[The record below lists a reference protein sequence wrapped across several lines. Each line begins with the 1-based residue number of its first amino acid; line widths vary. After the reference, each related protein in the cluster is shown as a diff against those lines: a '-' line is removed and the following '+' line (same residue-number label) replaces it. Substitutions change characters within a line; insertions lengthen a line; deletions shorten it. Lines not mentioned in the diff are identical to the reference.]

1 MKKEKQASGTPKARP
16 AAKKVGATAGTGAP
30 KPAASKK
37 ENPLKSA
44 PTDAAPVEAATAS
57 KGAAAGGAR
66 FEPRIVAFVCEW
78 CGDGQEADGAN
89 GPGAGGTAVRFVH
102 VMCSGRVQPS
112 MVLKA
117 FELGADG
124 VIVCGCRPG
133 KCHYY
138 FGNERQAEMFETS
151 KKLVSL
157 LGLEADRLRLEWI
170 PGPDGRTLGAVLD
183 EFTEKVR
190 RVGPSPLRK

>member
-1 MKKEKQASGTPKARP
+1 MKKEKQTSTTRKARP
-16 AAKKVGATAGTGAP
+16 AAKKETPANKET
-30 KPAASKK
+30 PAARPS
-37 ENPLKSA
+37 
-44 PTDAAPVEAATAS
+44 
-57 KGAAAGGAR
+57 AAGAEK
-66 FEPRIVAFVCEW
+66 FEPRIIAFVCKW
-78 CGDGQEADGAN
+78 CSEAQDAN
-89 GPGAGGTAVRFVH
+89 GSKSTAAGRPAVRFVS

-112 MVLKA
+112 LVLKA

-124 VIVCGCRPG
+124 VIVCGCGPG

-170 PGPDGRTLGAVLD
+170 PGDDGGALAAALD
-183 EFTEKVR
+183 DFTQKVR
-190 RVGPSPLRK
+190 RAGPSPLRK

>member
-1 MKKEKQASGTPKARP
+1 MKKEKQASTTRETRP
-16 AAKKVGATAGTGAP
+16 TAM
-30 KPAASKK
+30 K
-37 ENPLKSA
+37 
-44 PTDAAPVEAATAS
+44 EAATTNPTTGQTAAPRE
-57 KGAAAGGAR
+57 KTPMKEAPAGKEAATGAEK
-66 FEPRIVAFVCEW
+66 FEPRIIAFVCKW
-78 CGDGQEADGAN
+78 CSETQETN
-89 GPGAGGTAVRFVH
+89 GSKGPPAGRPAVRVVS

-112 MVLKA
+112 HVLKA

-124 VIVCGCRPG
+124 VIVCGCGAG

-170 PGPDGRTLGAVLD
+170 PGADGSALAAVLD
-183 EFTEKVR
+183 EFTDRVR
-190 RVGPSPLRK
+190 RAGPSPLRK